1 MENCFMKDQ
10 TILDDWFKNNILMGK
25 ERSIYAI
32 MALPK
37 NKLDQIWR
45 KNYVTTTIDKR
56 RNKKSY

>member
-1 MENCFMKDQ
+1 MKDQ

>member
-1 MENCFMKDQ
+1 MNDRL
-10 TILDDWFKNNILMGK
+10 ILDDWFKRAKSNILMGK

-37 NKLDQIWR
+37 NKLNQIWR